1 MAKNTPKST
10 NVKDRKGDNLNSKDR
25 KHIKAELVEH
35 MISKN
40 LKTADL
46 PTNEE
51 LITDLLPRLANKHVD
66 WEDVTHPRVIKG
78 SEVWT
83 RFLILLKNERN
94 ADDDKLDEKVKAVA
108 KVKSLT
114 KGDDESD

>member
-1 MAKNTPKST
+1 
-10 NVKDRKGDNLNSKDR
+10 
-25 KHIKAELVEH
+25 

-108 KVKSLT
+108 KVNSLT